1 MIAPDRLVTSRRVAG
16 RSACGQFAAGCPAAG
31 VTSGIF
37 ESALPCPGAP
47 WPAPAWNAAA
57 WGAVSSL
64 VTPRRL
70 RAAGTIALLTAL
82 AACGTV
88 PHQDAIKETARYV
101 AHAKRNYT
109 PPGPAEDPWGPYIR
123 EASARFDIPETWIR
137 SLMRVE
143 SGGKEYVNGD
153 LITSG
158 AGAMGLMQVMPQT
171 YDELR
176 DRYRLSD
183 DPFDPHDNIM
193 AGVAYMREMYEIY
206 GSPGFLA
213 AYNAGPARLD
223 DYLGNL
229 RPLPDET
236 RHYVAM
242 IGPNLRG
249 IYPNNRS
256 AADELAL
263 NTLPVNI
270 PPGKRYSRP
279 VMLAGARTGGGG
291 RVPHRAPVEVAQLPE
306 PPRRG
311 MPAPQQYALVSPL
324 PMPPAP
330 PHGGFRLIASANAAD
345 AAPAHHGPATPGPWA
360 IQIGAFASQ
369 GQAHG
374 ALAAA
379 QGHAHVELVVAHPYV
394 ASVHQ
399 GRTVLWRARMT
410 GMSRETAIEACQKI
424 THGRSSC
431 IVLSPDAQS

>member
-1 MIAPDRLVTSRRVAG
+1 LA
-16 RSACGQFAAGCPAAG
+16 
-31 VTSGIF
+31 
-37 ESALPCPGAP
+37 
-47 WPAPAWNAAA
+47 
-57 WGAVSSL
+57 
-64 VTPRRL
+64 
-70 RAAGTIALLTAL
+70 AL

-101 AHAKRNYT
+101 AHAKHNYT
-109 PPGPAEDPWGPYIR
+109 APGPAEDPWGPYIR
-123 EASARFDIPETWIR
+123 EASARFDVPETWIR

-143 SGGKEYVNGD
+143 SGGREYVNGD

-158 AGAMGLMQVMPQT
+158 AGAMGLMQVMPET

-176 DRYRLSD
+176 DRYNLGD
-183 DPFDPHDNIM
+183 DPFNPHDNIL
-193 AGVAYMREMYEIY
+193 AGVAYMREMYEVY

-213 AYNAGPARLD
+213 AYNAGPSRLD
-223 DYLGNL
+223 DYLANL

-279 VMLAGARTGGGG
+279 VMLAHAKSGGGG
-291 RVPHRAPVEVAQLPE
+291 RAPRRSPVEVAQLPE
-306 PPRRG
+306 APRRG
-311 MPAPQQYALVSPL
+311 LPAPQQYALVNPPL
-324 PMPPAP
+324 VP
-330 PHGGFRLIASANAAD
+330 PHGGFRLITSANAAD
-345 AAPAHHGPATPGPWA
+345 AAPARHSSAAPGPWA

-369 GQAHG
+369 SQARG

-379 QGHAHVELVVAHPYV
+379 QGHAHVELVVAHPFV

-410 GMSRETAIEACQKI
+410 GMSRDMAVEACQKI
-424 THGRSSC
+424 THARSSC